1 MQSVT
6 HEIESSNEQDTWG
19 VHQLETATGEN
30 AWGNRL
36 LHKKTR
42 AININWLQ
50 NNQSP
55 GNIKPDKTNWLIDLT
70 YWEECGWHQDSV
82 KLKGNVNLCPIGTN

>member
-19 VHQLETATGEN
+19 VHQLETAMGGK
-30 AWGNRL
+30 AWGYQL
-36 LHKKTR
+36 LHKKTG

-50 NNQSP
+50 NKQSP
-55 GNIKPDKTNWLIDLT
+55 GYIRADKTA
-70 YWEECGWHQDSV
+70 G
-82 KLKGNVNLCPIGTN
+82 

>member
-42 AININWLQ
+42 VININWLQ

-70 YWEECGWHQDSV
+70 YWEECG
-82 KLKGNVNLCPIGTN
+82 